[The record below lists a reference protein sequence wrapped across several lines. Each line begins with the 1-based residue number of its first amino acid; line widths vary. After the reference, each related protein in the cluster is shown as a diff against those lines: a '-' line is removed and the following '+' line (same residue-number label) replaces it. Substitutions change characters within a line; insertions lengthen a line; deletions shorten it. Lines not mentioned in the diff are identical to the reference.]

1 MSVENQVEETKV
13 PTKEEVVAFYQEQ
26 IEVKQL
32 QVKLQRLN
40 AKFMQ
45 AKADELQA
53 IAFIGQMRGQ
63 APVEE
68 EEEDEIV
75 PERKLK
81 KDGTI

>member
-1 MSVENQVEETKV
+1 
-13 PTKEEVVAFYQEQ
+13 
-26 IEVKQL
+26 
-32 QVKLQRLN
+32 
-40 AKFMQ
+40 MQ

-53 IAFIGQMRGQ
+53 IAFISQMRAQ
-63 APVEE
+63 EPVE

>member
-1 MSVENQVEETKV
+1 MSVENQVEEQKI
-13 PTKEEVVAFYQEQ
+13 PTKEEVIAFYTEQ
-26 IEVKQL
+26 IEVKKL

>member
-1 MSVENQVEETKV
+1 MSVENQVEEQKI
-13 PTKEEVVAFYQEQ
+13 PTKEEVIAFYTEQ
-26 IEVKQL
+26 IEVKKL

-63 APVEE
+63 EPVE